1 MAKKI
6 KIHYCI
12 IAILSSSFLA
22 FGMYNIHALSGV
34 TEGGILGLTLL
45 FHNWFGI
52 SPAISGFVMNFAC
65 YLLGWRL
72 LGRQFVV
79 YSAFSATGYSVAYRI
94 CEQFE
99 PLWPQ
104 LYDMP
109 LLAAVIVALFVGIG
123 AVICVR
129 IGGAVGGD
137 DALVMSLAH
146 VTHLSIQWLYLICD
160 LVVLVLSITYIPIRR
175 LIYSLLTV
183 ILSGQIVGLIQRIR
197 LPGSGKGGKGKK
209 VAQISTND
217 I

>member
-1 MAKKI
+1 
-6 KIHYCI
+6 
-12 IAILSSSFLA
+12 
-22 FGMYNIHALSGV
+22 
-34 TEGGILGLTLL
+34 
-45 FHNWFGI
+45 
-52 SPAISGFVMNFAC
+52 
-65 YLLGWRL
+65 
-72 LGRQFVV
+72 
-79 YSAFSATGYSVAYRI
+79 
-94 CEQFE
+94 
-99 PLWPQ
+99 
-104 LYDMP
+104 MP
-109 LLAAVIVALFVGIG
+109 LLAAVIGALFVGIG
-123 AVICVR
+123 AGICVR

-209 VAQISTND
+209 VARISTND

>member
-1 MAKKI
+1 MVKKI

-109 LLAAVIVALFVGIG
+109 LLAAVIGALFVGIG
-123 AVICVR
+123 AGICVR
-129 IGGAVGGD
+129 IGGAVGGIPGMLIGVPLCAAVYKLVKSD
-137 DALVMSLAH
+137 VKSREEKTAPEQLTQTAMQAPAETAESSADAE
-146 VTHLSIQWLYLICD
+146 
-160 LVVLVLSITYIPIRR
+160 
-175 LIYSLLTV
+175 
-183 ILSGQIVGLIQRIR
+183 
-197 LPGSGKGGKGKK
+197 KK
-209 VAQISTND
+209 
-217 I
+217 